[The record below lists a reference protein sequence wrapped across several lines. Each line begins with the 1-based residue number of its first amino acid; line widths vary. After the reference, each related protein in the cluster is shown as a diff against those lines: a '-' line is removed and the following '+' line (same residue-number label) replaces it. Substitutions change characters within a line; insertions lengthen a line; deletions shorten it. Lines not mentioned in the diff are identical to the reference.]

1 MVHNLLRGFGLIL
14 FILILIM
21 DDFPFYQKMKLP
33 HVQLVLAILITSL
46 CVYDYIS
53 GLIFAMILMLIY
65 YEIYNKSKIN
75 NDINTKLDD
84 KYNIKYNINMKNKLF
99 ENFME
104 KYETNNQNK
113 LLVDF
118 ISEKYLDD
126 AQNGYIFDKENYE
139 NNNLNKFDY
148 NIQGI
153 SNNENTI
160 SGIDIKYQID
170 NIN

>member
-1 MVHNLLRGFGLIL
+1 MVHNLVRGFGLIL

-21 DDFPFYQKMKLP
+21 DDFPFYQKMKLS
-33 HVQLVLAILITSL
+33 HVQLVLAVIITSL

-53 GLIFAMILMLIY
+53 GFIFAMVLMLIY
-65 YEIYNKSKIN
+65 YEIYNKNKI
-75 NDINTKLDD
+75 DDTINTNLTD
-84 KYNIKYNINMKNKLF
+84 KYNINMKNKLF

-113 LLVDF
+113 ILVDF

-126 AQNGYIFDKENYE
+126 AQNGYIFDKENYD
-139 NNNLNKFDY
+139 NNNITKFDY
-148 NIQGI
+148 DVQGI
-153 SNNENTI
+153 SNNEDNI
-160 SGIDIKYQID
+160 SGIDMKCSID

>member
-53 GLIFAMILMLIY
+53 GLIFALVLMLIY

-84 KYNIKYNINMKNKLF
+84 KYNINMKNKLF

-104 KYETNNQNK
+104 KYETKNKNQ

-118 ISEKYLDD
+118 ISEKHLDD
-126 AQNGYIFDKENYE
+126 AQNGYIFDKENYD
-139 NNNLNKFDY
+139 NNNITKFDY
-148 NIQGI
+148 DIQGI
-153 SNNENTI
+153 SNSENTI
-160 SGIDIKYQID
+160 SGNDINYQID

>member
-1 MVHNLLRGFGLIL
+1 MIQNLLRGFGLIL

-21 DDFPFYQKMKLP
+21 DDFPFYQKMKLS

-53 GLIFAMILMLIY
+53 GFIFAMVLMLIY

-75 NDINTKLDD
+75 NNININLDD
-84 KYNIKYNINMKNKLF
+84 KYNINMKNKLF

-113 LLVDF
+113 ILVDF

-126 AQNGYIFDKENYE
+126 AQNGYIFDKENYD

-148 NIQGI
+148 DIQGI

-160 SGIDIKYQID
+160 SGIDMKCSID

>member
-1 MVHNLLRGFGLIL
+1 MVHNLVRGFGLIL

-33 HVQLVLAILITSL
+33 YIQLVLAVIITSL
-46 CVYDYIS
+46 CIYDYIS
-53 GLIFAMILMLIY
+53 GFIFAMVLMLIY
-65 YEIYNKSKIN
+65 YEIYSKNKIDDN
-75 NDINTKLDD
+75 INTNLTE
-84 KYNIKYNINMKNKLF
+84 KYNINMKNKLF

-113 LLVDF
+113 ILVDF

-126 AQNGYIFDKENYE
+126 AQNGYIFNKENYD
-139 NNNLNKFDY
+139 NNNITKFDY
-148 NIQGI
+148 DVQGI
-153 SNNENTI
+153 SNNEDNI
-160 SGIDIKYQID
+160 SGIDMKCSID